1 MRTLLPL
8 SRCAEICGL
17 HAKELIVGARPRAEH
32 RRLAARYRRCSEAN
46 KQVMRVAM
54 VQAIRAA
61 VERSAFVPA
70 AELLTALRLMLSAE
84 RRDATCVQRGGRR
97 GQRSNRRASR
107 QPLQSWPDRRPKS
120 REEAQVYS
128 LAEWRKVASVGA

>member
-8 SRCAEICGL
+8 SRCAQICGL
-17 HAKELIVGARPRAEH
+17 QAKELIVGARPRAEH

-61 VERSAFVPA
+61 VARSAFVPA

-84 RRDATCVQRGGRR
+84 RRDAACVQRGGAR
-97 GQRSNRRASR
+97 GRRANRQTSR
-107 QPLQSWPDRRPKS
+107 QPLPIWPDRRPKG
-120 REEAQVYS
+120 REEAQIYC
-128 LAEWRKVASVGA
+128 LAEWRKVASPGG